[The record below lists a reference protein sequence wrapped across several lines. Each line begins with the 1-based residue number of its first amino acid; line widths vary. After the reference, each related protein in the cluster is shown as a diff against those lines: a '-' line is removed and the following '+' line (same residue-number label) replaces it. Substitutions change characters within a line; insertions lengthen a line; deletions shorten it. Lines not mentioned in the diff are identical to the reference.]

1 MDQLVRWLR
10 EHLVLD
16 FQGDLDVDSF
26 RQLVGAPST
35 PVAASLLGKVDD
47 DRAVNDMLLVLA
59 DTMIEIL
66 DQALTAEVW
75 ISRLAVYADS

>member
-1 MDQLVRWLR
+1 MVAK
-10 EHLVLD
+10 VD
-16 FQGDLDVDSF
+16 FQGDLDIDSF

-35 PVAASLLGKVDD
+35 PVAAALLGKVHD

-59 DTMIEIL
+59 DTMIEIV
-66 DQALTAEVW
+66 DEALTSEAW